1 MSDSNEIN
9 LGVGSQ
15 AHQVAAG
22 SNISQTYIAQQI
34 VNPPAPSRAWQPPKQ
49 KLNVVRTFTGRRDA
63 LNELAVLGA
72 RGVTTPRLMIAGIG
86 GLGKTSL
93 AAQITHDLENEFDG
107 GILLADIPTVD
118 VFLKLGE
125 WAELYDSDVK
135 EIQDL
140 DLRADRV
147 RDLIHQRVG
156 NKRVLA
162 ILDGVVDENDE
173 PKLAPLLRA
182 LSDCA
187 VLTTTRATNLPSLY
201 HFRAVPVQDFD
212 AQDAV
217 DLFQKFLSNDKRF
230 VGNEKQIHALGEQ
243 VGWLPFA
250 LELLAKQLDK
260 HREWTLANLQTKL
273 AQSKLEALKWSR
285 VNDKEKNIFASFL
298 LSYNGLNESEKLF
311 FQTLGAFGGIDF
323 DIHASAMVARGHPQ
337 RSIDKEDDRVRAEQ
351 VDDERAEEMLEHL
364 LELSMAQ
371 TGRAMGRYRL
381 HALMRE
387 FARTLCGENLYDADL
402 RMAAFYCGVA
412 IENGNKLDGKEIEHA
427 LAILDSE
434 VSNIFAGQ
442 KWARENETREARELA
457 RDFIYRGKNAAMTSY
472 FMLRANWMEWIEWS
486 EYGLAACRALGD
498 ERGEGAIAGNL
509 GLAYADKGEWDRAIE
524 LYQQSL
530 VTLERLGDAHGMAQ
544 TYNNLGVVYHS
555 KGEWDKAIELYQQS
569 LVTLER
575 VGDGHGMAQTLGNL
589 GGVYYS
595 KGEWDKA
602 IELYQQ
608 SLVTKE
614 RVGDVHGMAGT
625 YGNLGLVYKAKGE
638 WDKAIELYQKDLA
651 ISERIGDVH
660 GMAQTYSNLGN
671 VYADKEEYSLAIENY
686 EKAASL
692 FNQLGDAVNTAALW
706 TNIGLIHFEQG
717 NFVDAKELVEKAIK
731 FDEQQG
737 NIEGL
742 MIDFEAMSLI
752 LEKQDNREG
761 AITYS
766 AGAFDLCKRIGH
778 PNLDRNRKRLEQLRH
793 ERSHP

>member
-49 KLNVVRTFTGRRDA
+49 MLNVVPTFTGRRDA

-107 GILLADIPTVD
+107 GILLAEIPTVD

-125 WAELYDSDVK
+125 WAELYDGDVK
-135 EIQDL
+135 ELQDL
-140 DLRADRV
+140 NARADRV

-187 VLTTTRATNLPSLY
+187 VLTTTRA
-201 HFRAVPVQDFD
+201 AVPVQDFD

-250 LELLAKQLDK
+250 LELLAKQLEK

-337 RSIDKEDDRVRAEQ
+337 RSIDKEDDRVRVEQ

-387 FARTLCGENLYDADL
+387 FARTLCGENLYDVDL
-402 RMAAFYCGVA
+402 RMATHYCNIA
-412 IENGNKLDGKEIEHA
+412 QENGNKLDGKEAELA
-427 LAILDSE
+427 LTILDAE

-442 KWARENETREARELA
+442 KWARENETQAVQELT
-457 RDFIYRGKNAAMTSY
+457 RDYIYGAMVHY
-472 FMLRANWMEWIEWS
+472 FQLRANWMEWIKWS

-509 GLAYADKGEWDRAIE
+509 GLAYADKGEWDTAIE
-524 LYQQSL
+524 LYQKSL
-530 VTLERLGDAHGMAQ
+530 ETMERVGDVHDKIHGVAVLYMNIGNAHSQKGEWNTAIASHEKSLENRKHLGDVHGMAQ
-544 TYNNLGVVYHS
+544 TYNNLGNLYWQ
-555 KGEWDKAIELYQQS
+555 KGEWDTAIVLYQNTLATMERLGDAHGKAQAYSNLANVYSQKRDWDRAIELYQQS
-569 LVTLER
+569 SETFER
-575 VGDGHGMAQTLGNL
+575 L
-589 GGVYYS
+589 GG
-595 KGEWDKA
+595 A
-602 IELYQQ
+602 Q
-608 SLVTKE
+608 
-614 RVGDVHGMAGT
+614 
-625 YGNLGLVYKAKGE
+625 
-638 WDKAIELYQKDLA
+638 DLA
-651 ISERIGDVH
+651 RTYNNLSYLYEVRGDLTLALEYAQKALEIFKKLGAYETAQAERQV
-660 GMAQTYSNLGN
+660 
-671 VYADKEEYSLAIENY
+671 
-686 EKAASL
+686 
-692 FNQLGDAVNTAALW
+692 
-706 TNIGLIHFEQG
+706 
-717 NFVDAKELVEKAIK
+717 
-731 FDEQQG
+731 
-737 NIEGL
+737 
-742 MIDFEAMSLI
+742 
-752 LEKQDNREG
+752 
-761 AITYS
+761 
-766 AGAFDLCKRIGH
+766 
-778 PNLDRNRKRLEQLRH
+778 EQLKI
-793 ERSHP
+793 EISGNQ